1 MAKGTVRRLRH
12 SLAFLLTF
20 GMLLGM
26 LQGTALAGEGPPSE
40 DSAATEETVPPVDSS
55 PEDVQAVPHEP
66 DAAEEAPDAQDGPG
80 TPDGGEIPDDSGSP
94 GEEGPQED
102 NPLPD
107 GDETPEAP
115 PSPDEDGARE
125 NRPPTDGE
133 GTLVVYLDGTNGDDA
148 NSGSDKEHAVK
159 SLEKAYELAASGSIA
174 GDSSAEAVILLCGET
189 TFCVNPS
196 SGKAANFN
204 IPSSGKA
211 AVSHAGTL
219 ILTSR

>member
-115 PSPDEDGARE
+115 P
-125 NRPPTDGE
+125 
-133 GTLVVYLDGTNGDDA
+133 
-148 NSGSDKEHAVK
+148 
-159 SLEKAYELAASGSIA
+159 
-174 GDSSAEAVILLCGET
+174 
-189 TFCVNPS
+189 
-196 SGKAANFN
+196 
-204 IPSSGKA
+204 
-211 AVSHAGTL
+211 
-219 ILTSR
+219 